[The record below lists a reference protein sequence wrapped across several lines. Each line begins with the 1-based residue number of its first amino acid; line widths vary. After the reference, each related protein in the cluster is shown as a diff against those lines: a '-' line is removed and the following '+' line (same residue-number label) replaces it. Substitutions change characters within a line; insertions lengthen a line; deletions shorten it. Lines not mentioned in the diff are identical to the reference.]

1 MTQMV
6 PPHSMTDHTKI
17 QAQGTVLCNT
27 RLQGDYFRLELS
39 LPEIASLAQ
48 AGQFVHIR
56 IPDLEGHI
64 LRRPFSIFDTDPTA
78 GRLAILYKVVGVGTA
93 RLSRVPQG
101 VTLDVLGPVGRP
113 FSPLPESRSRKS
125 VIVAGGYGCAATF
138 LLAKNAQQPP
148 TVLIGGR
155 TAGDILLA
163 DEYAG
168 LGCEVHLSTDDGSM
182 GFHGRVTSLLEK
194 IHASAPFFWLA
205 ACGPVPM
212 LKTLAGLM
220 PRLGIAGELSLD
232 QAMCCGVGACFACV
246 TKVKADNEQ
255 GWTYS
260 RICAEGPVYPAESL
274 VF

>member
-1 MTQMV
+1 
-6 PPHSMTDHTKI
+6 MTDQTKI

-39 LPEIASLAQ
+39 LPRIASQAR

-64 LRRPFSIFDTDPTA
+64 LRRPFSIFDTDPTT
-78 GRLAILYKVVGVGTA
+78 GRLAILYKVVGIGTA
-93 RLSRVPQG
+93 RLSRVSPG
-101 VTLDVLGPVGRP
+101 VTLDVLGPIGRT
-113 FSPLPESRSRKS
+113 FSPLSQNVPGKS

-138 LLAKNAQQPP
+138 LLAKTAQQPP
-148 TVLIGGR
+148 VVLIGGR

-163 DEYAG
+163 NEYAG
-168 LGCEVHLSTDDGSM
+168 LGSEVHLSTDDGSS
-182 GFHGRVTSLLEK
+182 GFHGRVTDLLAEL
-194 IHASAPFFWLA
+194 HATAHFTWLA
-205 ACGPVPM
+205 SCGPVPM
-212 LKTLAGLM
+212 LKTLAELM

-260 RICAEGPVYPAESL
+260 RICADGPVYPAESL